1 MALSS
6 KLWFGGILSQAVHS
20 LTHIYGV
27 STLCQMPS
35 EGEEMLTSALQG
47 LLVQG
52 AERRTRVGNLS
63 ACMIRA
69 HKASGCGVVYRVFTE
84 WFMEQLLHAGVYT
97 HCPSLLQQPK
107 WVYYLPVSSTEP
119 VNSSELCGHF
129 RTASSDLRQNS
140 FPGLLGIRACVLS
153 PTAHMFC
160 EDA

>member
-6 KLWFGGILSQAVHS
+6 KLWFGGILSQAVRS

-35 EGEEMLTSALQG
+35 EGEEMLRYALQG

-69 HKASGCGVVYRVFTE
+69 HKASGCGVVYRVVY
-84 WFMEQLLHAGVYT
+84 GVVYGAAFACRSLYT
-97 HCPSLLQQPK
+97 LSLIVATTQMGI
-107 WVYYLPVSSTEP
+107 LPP
-119 VNSSELCGHF
+119 GFKHRADELK
-129 RTASSDLRQNS
+129 
-140 FPGLLGIRACVLS
+140 
-153 PTAHMFC
+153 
-160 EDA
+160 